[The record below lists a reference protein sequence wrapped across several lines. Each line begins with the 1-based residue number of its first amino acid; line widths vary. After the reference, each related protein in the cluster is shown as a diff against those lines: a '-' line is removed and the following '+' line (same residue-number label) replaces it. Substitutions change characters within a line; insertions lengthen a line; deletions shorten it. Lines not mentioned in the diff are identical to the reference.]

1 MNNRENTFNI
11 VLAGSAFLFVCNVFI
26 WNSILFP
33 AFGKNPEIYFFDVGQ
48 GDSQLIVLPGL
59 NGGRPVKILSDGG
72 PSGKILGELSKILPP
87 EDRYID
93 IVLLS
98 HPQLDHFG
106 GLIEVLERYQ
116 IGAFIYNGR
125 DGTAAAW
132 EDLKNV
138 LKKKNIQTVILAG
151 GDALVYGEDK
161 LDILSPDAE
170 FLKSK
175 ELNDTSLVGFLK
187 TKHVSALFVADIGEN
202 VEEYLRNKYDID
214 VDILKAGH
222 HGSRFSSSAS
232 FLKEV
237 SPKVAVIQ
245 VGKNRYGH
253 PTKEALSRL
262 SQSGAKIYRNDRDGL
277 VRLTLGD
284 GYVDIEKEK

>member
-11 VLAGSAFLFVCNVFI
+11 TLVGLAFLFVCNVFI

-33 AFGKNPEIYFFDVGQ
+33 AFSKNPEIYFLDIGQ
-48 GDSQLIVLPGL
+48 GDSQLIVLPGPT
-59 NGGRPVKILSDGG
+59 GGAPIKILSDGG
-72 PSGKILGELSKILPP
+72 PNAKILGGLSKILSP

-125 DGTAAAW
+125 DGTTSAW

-138 LKKKNIQTVILAG
+138 LKKKNIRTVILSG
-151 GDALVYGEDK
+151 GDALAYGDNH
-161 LDILSPDAE
+161 LNILSPDTE
-170 FLKSK
+170 LLKSK
-175 ELNDTSLVGFLK
+175 ELNDTGLVGLLK
-187 TKHVSALFVADIGEN
+187 TKHASALFAADIGEN
-202 VEEYLRNKYDID
+202 IEEYLLKKYDID
-214 VDILKAGH
+214 VDILKVGH
-222 HGSRFSSSAS
+222 HGSKFSSSAS
-232 FLKEV
+232 FLKET

-262 SQSGAKIYRNDRDGL
+262 SYNGAKIYRNDRDGL
-277 VRLTLGD
+277 IKLALGD
-284 GYVDIEKEK
+284 GYVDIEKER

>member
-11 VLAGSAFLFVCNVFI
+11 ALVGFVFLFVCDVFI

-33 AFGKNPEIYFFDVGQ
+33 AFGKNPEIYFLDIGQ
-48 GDSQLIVLPGL
+48 GDSQLIVLPGPT
-59 NGGRPVKILSDGG
+59 GGAPIKILSDGG
-72 PSGKILGELSKILPP
+72 PDAKILRELSKVLSP

-106 GLIEVLERYQ
+106 GLIEVLTRYQ

-125 DGTAAAW
+125 DGTASAW
-132 EDLKNV
+132 EDLKKV
-138 LKKKNIQTVILAG
+138 LKEKHIKTIILAG
-151 GDALVYGEDK
+151 GDSLAYGESH

-170 FLKSK
+170 FLKSE
-175 ELNDTSLVGFLK
+175 ELNDTCLVALLSSHSAK
-187 TKHVSALFVADIGEN
+187 ALFVGDIGEN

-214 VDILKAGH
+214 VDILKVGH

-232 FLKEV
+232 FLKEA

-277 VRLTLGD
+277 VKITLGS